1 MGSSE
6 SKTDKDNQKQNII
19 VNTKIVLVKI
29 PIFSTIWEKTYNVE
43 VTLEKIAQD
52 FKMENDMDGIDD
64 NHYIEWTYKYFP
76 IKMNET
82 KLKDFMVNNNIDDL
96 STIEINQEVKPVQGE
111 ENLNNYEPCEI
122 VGKPLSNP
130 FEIFTYEPLQK
141 IIKCKTYNK
150 KIIAETQLDKYSI
163 ESAYCNGNNHLFI
176 SGGVN
181 PVTRESIDLFWDID
195 LKEINLGSP
204 IKIIPKKNHSM
215 LYDNKKVYIIGG
227 DDQNCIYIDVEKK
240 SANNLSNL
248 NMKRF
253 EPSLIKIDNYLF
265 CFDSSRKKGNDKY
278 SIEKINLNNL
288 DNTAWEII
296 YPNISPQLGDNVYN
310 QKFFG
315 VVQDYRKNIIFL
327 GGIYDNL
334 RNDNSEENKIKM
346 NTKYNI
352 KKNTMDISD
361 IPFKDISFSEKTFLP
376 LDNKNFFMLPNFT
389 KREPKIIYFNK
400 EKNTLNF
407 STYKSN
413 QNATKKK
420 KNYSFKAS
428 SQMKNSLFGLNFD
441 MPGLHKEID
450 LNNNNK
456 KTDNLIIIEPNN
468 VTLNSP
474 NLLNNN
480 NSKAVFEYGP
490 KSNTNI
496 NINNGNLTNEM
507 NQEAI
512 NININ
517 PNANLNQNIDTNINS
532 NINANINPSFEAN
545 INHNI
550 DSNENPN
557 TETSFIP
564 KIDSNLNQ
572 KIETKVIS
580 SAEINPSN
588 IKISMNEN
596 QEHNTKDSQNING
609 NITNEK
615 KSKNNDITIIP
626 KSERT
631 YMFNRNFKVN
641 FHNSVDDPCHTIRRI
656 KVKNL
661 PYPETISTKMIKLKA
676 KEILKSQNNEILLN
690 NY

>member
-1 MGSSE
+1 
-6 SKTDKDNQKQNII
+6 
-19 VNTKIVLVKI
+19 
-29 PIFSTIWEKTYNVE
+29 
-43 VTLEKIAQD
+43 
-52 FKMENDMDGIDD
+52 
-64 NHYIEWTYKYFP
+64 
-76 IKMNET
+76 
-82 KLKDFMVNNNIDDL
+82 
-96 STIEINQEVKPVQGE
+96 
-111 ENLNNYEPCEI
+111 
-122 VGKPLSNP
+122 
-130 FEIFTYEPLQK
+130 
-141 IIKCKTYNK
+141 
-150 KIIAETQLDKYSI
+150 
-163 ESAYCNGNNHLFI
+163 
-176 SGGVN
+176 
-181 PVTRESIDLFWDID
+181 
-195 LKEINLGSP
+195 
-204 IKIIPKKNHSM
+204 
-215 LYDNKKVYIIGG
+215 
-227 DDQNCIYIDVEKK
+227 
-240 SANNLSNL
+240 
-248 NMKRF
+248 
-253 EPSLIKIDNYLF
+253 
-265 CFDSSRKKGNDKY
+265 
-278 SIEKINLNNL
+278 
-288 DNTAWEII
+288 
-296 YPNISPQLGDNVYN
+296 
-310 QKFFG
+310 
-315 VVQDYRKNIIFL
+315 VQDYRKNIIFL

-400 EKNTLNF
+400 EKNTINF

-420 KNYSFKAS
+420 KNYSFKPS

-480 NSKAVFEYGP
+480 NSKAAFEYGP

-517 PNANLNQNIDTNINS
+517 PNENLNQNIDTNINS

-550 DSNENPN
+550 DANENPN

-572 KIETKVIS
+572 K
-580 SAEINPSN
+580 N
-588 IKISMNEN
+588 
-596 QEHNTKDSQNING
+596 
-609 NITNEK
+609 
-615 KSKNNDITIIP
+615 
-626 KSERT
+626 
-631 YMFNRNFKVN
+631 
-641 FHNSVDDPCHTIRRI
+641 
-656 KVKNL
+656 
-661 PYPETISTKMIKLKA
+661 
-676 KEILKSQNNEILLN
+676 
-690 NY
+690 